1 MLMTQVGR
9 SAEGAGVAMLL
20 IDLAAKVVKFLRAG
34 YPEEAP
40 PTGYVPLLALLR
52 RRLSDDEVLALAAEV
67 ATRGDMRIDGI
78 DIGAAITRITH
89 ELPAAEDI
97 DRIRH
102 RLQACG

>member
-1 MLMTQVGR
+1 M
-9 SAEGAGVAMLL
+9 SL
-20 IDLAAKVVKFLRAG
+20 IGLAAKAVEFLRAG
-34 YPEEAP
+34 YPDAAP

-67 ATRGDMRIDGI
+67 AARGHVRIDGI
-78 DIGAAITRITH
+78 DLGAAITRITH

-102 RLQACG
+102 QLQACG